1 MSGGVGLVRW
11 SWSGSWDEMWDFV
24 PSRQPKTAGCSN
36 EAKCHYVFME
46 DLAWTLD
53 LLVLGMQPPE
63 ELPLIATNALVEG
76 IDSESLRELAGT
88 LPIQYQNARDLF
100 LSAMSELNIT
110 IPSEQQARWSAVRH
124 WAIDMVEGR
133 LDPRAASGLIHWDG
147 WNELDQPKSLTVFVA
162 LEDEWDEDEARRP
175 EIEQTM
181 MEAAKDFLDQ
191 TDYQR

>member
-1 MSGGVGLVRW
+1 
-11 SWSGSWDEMWDFV
+11 
-24 PSRQPKTAGCSN
+24 
-36 EAKCHYVFME
+36 ME

-63 ELPLIATNALVEG
+63 ELPVIATNALVEG

-100 LSAMSELNIT
+100 LSAMSELNIA

-147 WNELDQPKSLTVFVA
+147 SNELDQPKSLTVFVA